1 MEASLA
7 SPSTLFDSEDLLIF
21 ALLNAEICRALQS
34 HSYKMPQVLWPKKD
48 QIVQLPTPSP
58 TDLHH
63 EAHVS
68 ICERSGVIQKLLPCL
83 PEDLE
88 EEEPHESDAEA
99 LWKQMLW
106 KHVPLCFL

>member
-1 MEASLA
+1 
-7 SPSTLFDSEDLLIF
+7 
-21 ALLNAEICRALQS
+21 
-34 HSYKMPQVLWPKKD
+34 MPQFLWPKKD
-48 QIVQLPTPSP
+48 QIVQCATPSP
-58 TDLHH
+58 TNLSPTNLSPTNLHH

-68 ICERSGVIQKLLPCL
+68 ICERSGVIQKLRPCL

-99 LWKQMLW
+99 LLQQMLL